1 MKKTILILTGQYLP
15 GFKGGGP
22 IKSIAN
28 IIEHFGDEF
37 NFKII
42 TADRDLGDTESYK
55 NISVNEW
62 VKKCNVE
69 IIYLSPEKQS
79 FRYIKEIINNV
90 DYDLMYLTGYFSP
103 IFTLI
108 PIILRKLKLIKPKS
122 VLLAPR
128 GDFSEGALKNKGLK
142 KNLFIIFSKVIGLYN
157 NINWHATTE
166 YEREDIKRIYGDN
179 IKIYVANNLPK
190 KYIDKYDNISQ
201 KEPGRISMVFI
212 SRISP
217 KKNLLG
223 ALKILKNI
231 ENIEIS
237 YDIYGPIEDREYWE
251 KCLDIIRVMPK
262 NVSIEYK
269 GKLNPNE
276 VAKTFSRYNMFFFP
290 TFGENF
296 GHVILEALMGGCPLL
311 LSDQTPWRELYKE
324 GVGADISLNDKK
336 AFVDA
341 LEYYASLNKDSFIEV
356 TNSVNRYLEKFL
368 KENKDI
374 ILTRDMF
381 NNIC

>member
-1 MKKTILILTGQYLP
+1 MLQ
-15 GFKGGGP
+15 
-22 IKSIAN
+22 SM
-28 IIEHFGDEF
+28 
-37 NFKII
+37 
-42 TADRDLGDTESYK
+42 
-55 NISVNEW
+55 
-62 VKKCNVE
+62 VE
-69 IIYLSPEKQS
+69 
-79 FRYIKEIINNV
+79 
-90 DYDLMYLTGYFSP
+90 
-103 IFTLI
+103 
-108 PIILRKLKLIKPKS
+108 
-122 VLLAPR
+122 
-128 GDFSEGALKNKGLK
+128 
-142 KNLFIIFSKVIGLYN
+142 NLFIIFSKVIGLYN

-276 VAKTFSRYNMFFFP
+276 VAKTFSIYNMFFFT

-296 GHVILEALMGGCPLL
+296 VNVILEALMGGCPLL